1 MPFDATGLRQP
12 TVTVLPPT
20 PPERGGGPQRII
32 RIEIEFVERRA
43 TPAEHSTRVS
53 YRFGTFTLWL
63 LALLLLAALAHAQDI
78 DLVCN
83 PFEGDEDSIK
93 RNNLHIHI
101 HLGDKPQMTFWDG
114 TQPDFVSPSASE
126 IYFRWDAKRADG
138 QHHDGNI
145 NRVTGKTAVWAY
157 DHFEI
162 AECLP
167 VKRLF

>member
-1 MPFDATGLRQP
+1 MCMPRACHRRPCFESAARLR
-12 TVTVLPPT
+12 PPGGRIQRS
-20 PPERGGGPQRII
+20 RGG
-32 RIEIEFVERRA
+32 
-43 TPAEHSTRVS
+43 RVPVRWS
-53 YRFGTFTLWL
+53 LV
-63 LALLLLAALAHAQDI
+63 AALLAAIAVPTSAHAQDI

-83 PFEGDEDSIK
+83 PFAGDEDSIK